1 MPEVGTERSMGGA
14 MKIVLRIF
22 PLVIAMGV
30 VGWSAAKMSEHPG
43 REYLLML
50 VLGMIALGLT
60 LWWAARPEKTQ

>member
-1 MPEVGTERSMGGA
+1 